1 MKTDIFTRELKR
13 TRSAVSLFM
22 LAHEVDVSMSDPW
35 MDQISEN
42 RTLKTNR
49 EELVSL
55 RADLALIEEG
65 WVPPPENLAQCPLL
79 DEWAITNIDG
89 EPLWR
94 LRGRAYRCSGFA
106 AGLELVTMQVL
117 AVDHCFTWA
126 RDRAYLYHLGRPG
139 EVLPM

>member
-1 MKTDIFTRELKR
+1 MMNADIFTRELKR
-13 TRSAVSLFM
+13 THSAALFM

-42 RTLKTNR
+42 RTQKTIR
-49 EELVSL
+49 EELVNL

-65 WVPPPENLAQCPLL
+65 WVPSPEDLARCPLL
-79 DEWAITNIDG
+79 DDWEITEIKG

-94 LRGRAYRCSGFA
+94 LQGRAYGCSGFT

-126 RDRAYLYHLGRPG
+126 RDRAYLYRLGRPG
-139 EVLPM
+139 ELLPM